1 MRILAVVGRKGG
13 SGKTTVALHLALASH
28 LRGHRTILADADPQR
43 SASSLLRQREASGPE
58 RVETAGS
65 KLFALKV
72 SALKDGVE
80 TLVID
85 TPAGPETDITYA
97 VGMADL
103 AIIVV
108 RPTCI
113 DLAASVRTVEMVRR
127 LHCPALVVL
136 NQAPRIRG
144 GHERE
149 SVESALEALRFTNM
163 NVARTILRARE
174 TYHMALSNGRSAE
187 ELGPSCYAAGEIA
200 SLWAEIQPREA
211 QIPPREAMLRRA

>member
-1 MRILAVVGRKGG
+1 MQILAVVGRKGG
-13 SGKTTVALHLALASH
+13 SGKTTVALHLALAAH
-28 LRGHRTILADADPQR
+28 LRGQRTILADADPQR
-43 SASSLLRQREASGPE
+43 SASSLLKQRERPGPE

-65 KLFALKV
+65 KLFALKIAAQKANV
-72 SALKDGVE
+72 D

-103 AIIVV
+103 ALIVL

-113 DLAASVRTVEMVRR
+113 DLAASVRTIDMVRR

-149 SVESALEALRFTNM
+149 SVEKTLEALRFTNL

-174 TYHMALSNGRSAE
+174 SYHMALSTGLSAE

-200 SLWAEIQPREA
+200 SLWAEVQPRQSA
-211 QIPPREAMLRRA
+211 LMRA